1 MMHSQLHYQN
11 SNPGHLLFM
20 NLSITARTPMQS
32 RSRSVAQSRKC
43 PTLCNPMNRSTPG
56 LPVHHQ
62 LPEFTQ
68 THIHRVSDAI
78 QPSHPLTSAY
88 IISLSA
94 TNIGPVNMPCLT
106 VHHHISH
113 PIATIRKRSGK
124 RVTLREEAGCRSQK
138 SQPWVMPQG
147 LFIEEYFNISE

>member
-1 MMHSQLHYQN
+1 
-11 SNPGHLLFM
+11 M
-20 NLSITARTPMQS
+20 NLSITARTAIQS
-32 RSRSVAQSRKC
+32 ISRSVAQSC
-43 PTLCNPMNRSTPG
+43 PTLCDPMNRSTPG

-68 THIHRVSDAI
+68 THVHQVSDAI
-78 QPSHPLTSAY
+78 QPSHPLTSVY

-124 RVTLREEAGCRSQK
+124 RVTLTEEADCRSQK